1 MRLTVRSI
9 ALVALVTIQTSVQAQ
24 ANPPQQSR
32 NSGFWIGVG
41 LGYGSLG
48 CGDCGG
54 ERSGALA
61 SSLRL
66 GGTVSPKVR
75 VGVSSDS
82 WIDSS
87 DGVLTAN
94 NLSAVVT
101 FFPKP
106 TGGFHLTGGLGLA
119 TVTEGGF
126 DGSAEVGAGGI
137 VGIGYDAAVGG
148 KFSLTPYV
156 NLLVGKFDGGTL
168 NQVHFGLAAT
178 WP

>member
-1 MRLTVRSI
+1 MRPTVRFI
-9 ALVALVTIQTSVQAQ
+9 ALLALVTIQTSVQAQ
-24 ANPPQQSR
+24 ANPQPQSR
-32 NSGFWIGVG
+32 NRGFWIGVG

-54 ERSGALA
+54 ERTGAIA
-61 SSLRL
+61 NSLRL

-75 VGVSSDS
+75 VGVSSDT

-87 DGVLTAN
+87 DDLPTVN

-106 TGGFHLTGGLGLA
+106 TGGFHLTGGLGFATLA
-119 TVTEGGF
+119 EGGV
-126 DGSAEVGAGGI
+126 DGFSELGAGGI
-137 VGIGYDAAVGG
+137 IGIGYDAAVGG
-148 KFSLTPYV
+148 KFSLTPYF
-156 NLLVGKFDGGTL
+156 NLLVGRFDGGML
-168 NQVHFGLAAT
+168 NQVQFGLAAT